1 MNEVW
6 GIFLVKTKRII
17 ILTIILLLLACP
29 LAAAFFMATG
39 GHLPHPLP
47 PLTPILSPTVFE
59 FFTSIPT
66 EQPISTPAAAPIFA
80 THAPIET
87 QFAATSVALTPAFA
101 KE

>member
-1 MNEVW
+1 M
-6 GIFLVKTKRII
+6 KTKRII
-17 ILTIILLLLACP
+17 ILTIILLLIACP

-39 GHLPHPLP
+39 GHPPHPLP

-59 FFTSIPT
+59 FFTSIPP
-66 EQPISTPAAAPIFA
+66 EQPVFTTPAAVPILA
-80 THAPIET
+80 THAAIET